1 MRQVGGAILRQCR
14 DFLSPPAEKDR
25 CLSGFTLLVPLTFRS
40 PAICASLW
48 SSWEGLKVTSKQ
60 LEMVS
65 PLTGLPTA
73 RWDWSLPAEPGHGL
87 IRHLGVTAGVCG
99 YAGSG
104 VPLGSQSP
112 PACSGGM
119 DGPAAGTWAFGPG
132 TARRNFGPGG
142 SIRGSSRAAP
152 LLPKIVL
159 PRAWSTGDNRNSF
172 SRVRS

>member
-1 MRQVGGAILRQCR
+1 MRQVGGAILRQCL
-14 DFLSPPAEKDR
+14 DFLSPTGEKDR
-25 CLSGFTLLVPLTFRS
+25 CLCGFTLLVPLTFRS

-65 PLTGLPTA
+65 PPTGLPTA
-73 RWDWSLPAEPGHGL
+73 RWDWSLHGL

-99 YAGSG
+99 YSGSG

-112 PACSGGM
+112 PACSEGE

-142 SIRGSSRAAP
+142 SICGSLRAAP

-159 PRAWSTGDNRNSF
+159 PHAWSTGDNRNWF